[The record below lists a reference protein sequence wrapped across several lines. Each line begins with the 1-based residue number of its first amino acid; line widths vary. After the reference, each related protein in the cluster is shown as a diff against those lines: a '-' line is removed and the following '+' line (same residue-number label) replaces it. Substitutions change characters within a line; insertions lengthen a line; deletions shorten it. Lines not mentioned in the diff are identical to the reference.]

1 VIDLH
6 THTLFSDGALLPFE
20 LARRAEAAGYKAIA
34 LTDHVDS
41 SNLDSVVPALVKAA
55 VKLRGQMD
63 IDVIPGAELT
73 HIPPALMAGLV
84 EEARGLGAAIVIVH
98 GETLVEPVA
107 DGTNRAGIEAG
118 ADILSH
124 PGLVSDDD
132 ARLAAEKGVALEI
145 STRKGHS
152 LSNAHVARAALRHGA
167 TLVLNNDS
175 HEPGDLVSRQLAE
188 AILMGAGLSAKETV
202 SVLSASRTLADKALR
217 RF

>member
-1 VIDLH
+1 MIDLH
-6 THTLFSDGALLPFE
+6 THTLFSDGVLLPFE
-20 LARRAEAAGYKAIA
+20 LARRAEAAGYNAIA

-41 SNLDSVVPALVKAA
+41 SNLASVVPALVEAA
-55 VKLRGQMD
+55 RKLKGHID

-73 HIPPALMAGLV
+73 HVPPAIIAELV

-107 DGTNRAGIEAG
+107 EGTNRAGIEAG

-124 PGLVSDDD
+124 PGLISDED
-132 ARLAAEKGVALEI
+132 AGLAAQKGVALEL

-152 LSNAHVARAALRHGA
+152 LSNAHVAKAALKHKA
-167 TLVLNNDS
+167 TLVLNNDA
-175 HEPGDLVSRQLAE
+175 HEPGDLVSRELAE
-188 AILMGAGLSAKETV
+188 GILMGAGLSAKEV
-202 SVLSASRTLADKALR
+202 VAVLSASRTVADKALR